1 MPSASAWTASPSST
15 PHRASGTCGSRTSAD
30 GMTRVLAGRVASLG
44 FVLWL
49 VTIIAFVLIRLA
61 PGDPSAVM
69 LGSDA
74 TPAAVA
80 EFRARYGLDRP
91 IAVQYLAW
99 LGHVVRGD
107 LGNSIYLGRPV
118 TTAILERLPVS
129 LTLTLTAFVI
139 AIVLG
144 ITLGLVAAYWHDTWA
159 DRAVSA
165 VAALGLSL
173 PSFWLGICLIY
184 LLAVRWPLLPSGGF
198 VEPWRDPPAGLRHL
212 LLPAFALGYL
222 QSGLI
227 ARMTRASMLDALRGR
242 QARLPQRRHP
252 RAHRVGYRAR
262 RSLRRRGGDRD
273 GLHPARGGSASRQR
287 GGAARLSRG
296 PGHAASG
303 RRLVRGGQ
311 HRGRPPLHAQR
322 PPRAT
327 ADVVSCGSADG
338 AAMARPRAGRGP
350 RAGRP
355 RPSRGLHRGRTVG
368 LPSFAHAGVGELTA
382 PAAVVG
388 TSARDRSARA
398 RGARSRDGGG
408 PAVAAGGDSDHG
420 VHGGGGQ
427 RARPPCR
434 GRAPPRQS
442 PQADQR
448 RLPRSAR
455 GHPRHRPHGRARA
468 ERGQRGARPRRG
480 LHAPRGARGARQ
492 GAADP
497 GDALRG
503 GGARAGRTAEPGRSP
518 AYPAQCHAGAH
529 RAGDL
534 HLRLRHPRRGDAVLP
549 RGGSAPARAVVG
561 QHARRGALPR
571 AGCVLDQLLPRPA
584 HWAGRSRCQYPGRWS
599 QRSVRSSER

>member
-1 MPSASAWTASPSST
+1 
-15 PHRASGTCGSRTSAD
+15 
-30 GMTRVLAGRVASLG
+30 MTRVLAGRVASLG

-227 ARMTRASMLDALRGR
+227 ARMTRASMLDALRGDFVR
-242 QARLPQRRHP
+242 TARSKGVVELYVVVKHAFRNAVIPVLTVSGI
-252 RAHRVGYRAR
+252 ALAV
-262 RSLRRRGGDRD
+262 LF
-273 GLHPARGGSASRQR
+273 
-287 GGAARLSRG
+287 GGA
-296 PGHAASG
+296 
-303 RRLVRGGQ
+303 
-311 HRGRPPLHAQR
+311 
-322 PPRAT
+322 
-327 ADVVSCGSADG
+327 VVIE
-338 AAMARPRAGRGP
+338 
-350 RAGRP
+350 
-355 RPSRGLHRGRTVG
+355 TVFT
-368 LPSFAHAGVGELTA
+368 LPGVGRLLVN
-382 PAAVVG
+382 AVVRRDYPVVQG
-388 TSARDRSARA
+388 TLLL
-398 RGARSRDGGG
+398 
-408 PAVAAGGDSDHG
+408 VAAWYVVVNIAVDLLYTLSD
-420 VHGGGGQ
+420 
-427 RARPPCR
+427 
-434 GRAPPRQS
+434 PRV
-442 PQADQR
+442 
-448 RLPRSAR
+448 
-455 GHPRHRPHGRARA
+455 
-468 ERGQRGARPRRG
+468 
-480 LHAPRGARGARQ
+480 
-492 GAADP
+492 
-497 GDALRG
+497 
-503 GGARAGRTAEPGRSP
+503 
-518 AYPAQCHAGAH
+518 
-529 RAGDL
+529 
-534 HLRLRHPRRGDAVLP
+534 RLRT
-549 RGGSAPARAVVG
+549 S
-561 QHARRGALPR
+561 
-571 AGCVLDQLLPRPA
+571 
-584 HWAGRSRCQYPGRWS
+584 
-599 QRSVRSSER
+599 